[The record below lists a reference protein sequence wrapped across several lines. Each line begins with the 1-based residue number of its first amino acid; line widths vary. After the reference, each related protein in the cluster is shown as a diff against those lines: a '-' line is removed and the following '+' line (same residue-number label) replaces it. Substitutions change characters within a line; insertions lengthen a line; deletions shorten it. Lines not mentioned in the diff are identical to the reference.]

1 MLRIFPEA
9 GLLPGAV
16 ATVEAAGSE
25 STAQREVGEG
35 VVVSLCCG
43 WTICEIAAANMDR
56 GKTKESSTNIRIYIS
71 QKERSANLKTAIF
84 SEYLQ

>member
-1 MLRIFPEA
+1 MLRILPET

-16 ATVEAAGSE
+16 ATAEAAGSE

-43 WTICEIAAANMDR
+43 WTICEMAAANMDR
-56 GKTKESSTNIRIYIS
+56 VDERKFDEYTNIYIS
-71 QKERSANLKTAIF
+71 ERKKKC
-84 SEYLQ
+84 